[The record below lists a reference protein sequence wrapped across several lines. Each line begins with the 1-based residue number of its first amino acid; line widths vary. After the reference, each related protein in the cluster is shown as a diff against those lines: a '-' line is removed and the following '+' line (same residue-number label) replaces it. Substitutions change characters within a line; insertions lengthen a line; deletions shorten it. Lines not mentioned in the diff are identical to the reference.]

1 MNVKPFVPLLLL
13 FLFVACKSKKEKK
26 AAPPVYSL
34 SQPLTT
40 MADYDEGYPLT
51 DDPIDSDA
59 SYKTVEYRQHY
70 SDYYKDKISAPP
82 FNFNIDLSHKN
93 FEQLRLLRAE
103 ILARHGFLFSDYL
116 FRSHFNATKWYQ
128 PVFWDDKFKIHLS
141 DEEKAFIAKVLK
153 IEQELYKSNYID
165 SNGTKKANIENVVN
179 WEQFDNI
186 PKEIVEHLKTDGFV
200 INKAG
205 HEQLFHA
212 YDENYYDYTPSF
224 ITTDLYLQ
232 ALHMHIS
239 KEMQSLEEEKM
250 IPIVTELLKDQMRI
264 AGKTADSTKDP
275 NIKKASEWN
284 EVYYA
289 IGLSLITGIKQA

>member
-1 MNVKPFVPLLLL
+1 MNVKPFSPLL
-13 FLFVACKSKKEKK
+13 FLLLSLLLIVACKSKKEKK
-26 AAPPVYSL
+26 PAPAAYSL
-34 SQPLTT
+34 SQALTK

-51 DDPIDSDA
+51 DDSIDTDA
-59 SYKTVEYRQHY
+59 LRKSEDYKEHYR
-70 SDYYKDKISAPP
+70 DYYKDKIAAPP
-82 FNFNIDLSHKN
+82 FNFNIDLSHKT
-93 FEQLRLLRAE
+93 FKELRLLRAE

-141 DEEKAFIAKVLK
+141 DEEKTFIAKVLK
-153 IEQELYKSNYID
+153 LEQELYKTNYID
-165 SNGTKKANIENVVN
+165 LNGTKKANIENVVN
-179 WEQFDNI
+179 WEQFENI
-186 PKEIVEHLKTDGFV
+186 PKEMVAHLQTDGFV
-200 INKAG
+200 INKAE

-250 IPIVTELLKDQMRI
+250 IPIVSELLKDLISI
-264 AGKTADSTKDP
+264 AKKTADSTKTT
-275 NIKKASEWN
+275 NH
-284 EVYYA
+284 
-289 IGLSLITGIKQA
+289 